1 MTTDAPRSDFLRI
14 ASERGF
20 VHQCT
25 DLAGLDARLS
35 AGPVSAYVGYD
46 CTADS
51 LHVGHLISIMLL
63 RLWQNTGNRP
73 VVLLGGGTTRIGD
86 PSFRD
91 ESRPLLTDAQIEAN
105 KRGIRGV
112 FERFLAFGDSGPGAI
127 EVDNASW
134 LDELRYIPLLR
145 EVGVHFSVNRM
156 LTLDSVKQRLEREHS
171 LTFLEFNY
179 MILQSYDFREL
190 NRRHGV
196 AVQMGGSD
204 QWGNIVMG
212 ADLIRRMDGAEAY
225 GLTVPLLTT
234 ASGQKMGK
242 TASGAV
248 WLNAD
253 RLAPFGYWQFWRNT
267 EDPDVGK
274 FLRLFT
280 DLPMAE
286 IARLEVLQGAE
297 LNAAK
302 AVLAT
307 EATALLHGRAAAE
320 EAAKAAAG
328 DSAAGLPI
336 VSVQIGP
343 DGVPVWKLPVLAGVS
358 ASNSEARRLIQGGG
372 LRLNDHPVVDIN
384 LVLTASDFPD
394 GKLKL
399 SAGKKRQFIMT
410 IEVPAAG

>member
-1 MTTDAPRSDFLRI
+1 MSTAAPRSDFLRI

-25 DLAGLDARLS
+25 DMAALDEKLR
-35 AGPVSAYVGYD
+35 AGPLAAYVGYD

-127 EVDNASW
+127 EVDNATW

-280 DLPMAE
+280 DLPLAE

-307 EATALLHGRAAAE
+307 EATALLHGREAAE

-328 DSAAGLPI
+328 DSAAGLPVI
-336 VSVQIGP
+336 VVPEIADGIAAFALVQRAFG
-343 DGVPVWKLPVLAGVS
+343 L
-358 ASNSEARRLIQGGG
+358 ASNAEARRQIRGGG
-372 LRLNDHPVVDIN
+372 VRLNDAAVTDEALMIGAAA
-384 LVLTASDFPD
+384 LAED
-394 GKLKL
+394 GAARL
-399 SAGKKRQFIMT
+399 SLGRKRQ
-410 IEVPAAG
+410 VLVRAA